1 MKVIYTDKPG
11 KERGVCYRLLSEFFG
26 VIGSATEVVVDGDP
40 GAAYPCAAISTRKD
54 ESHNE
59 VWIEADFDA

>member
-1 MKVIYTDKPG
+1 MTVAELI
-11 KERGVCYRLLSEFFG
+11 ELLEKQDP
-26 VIGSATEVVVDGDP
+26 AAEVVVDGDP

-59 VWIEADFDA
+59 VWIEADFNA

>member
-1 MKVIYTDKPG
+1 MTVAELI
-11 KERGVCYRLLSEFFG
+11 ELLEKQDP
-26 VIGSATEVVVDGDP
+26 AAEVVVDGGP
-40 GAAYPCAAISTRKD
+40 GAAYPCAAISARKD

>member
-1 MKVIYTDKPG
+1 MTVAELI
-11 KERGVCYRLLSEFFG
+11 ELLEKQDP
-26 VIGSATEVVVDGDP
+26 AAEVVVDGDP

-59 VWIEADFDA
+59 VWIEADFDVRHMGRSACR